1 MDRDTQYND
10 INYTNDTI
18 KINVSCSGYSDK
30 YANEPYIFKRTVV
43 SQYAL
48 SSLTASFDI
57 LCIFLSLSGCTIK
70 PTNEHF
76 PYSEP
81 L

>member
-43 SQYAL
+43 LQYNF
-48 SSLTASFDI
+48 TAIQLFFLYCI
-57 LCIFLSLSGCTIK
+57 L
-70 PTNEHF
+70 
-76 PYSEP
+76 
-81 L
+81 